1 MKKIWR
7 ALIWLGVI
15 AGVLVL
21 LSPVFTNRFAGA
33 ARQDYDRRNGAGL
46 AIPVLTAAARTV
58 DVPVFIEGVGSGKAW
73 NSVLVRSQVD
83 GVLQKLLFN
92 EGQDVHRGDPLAKI
106 DPVLYQAQLDQAI
119 AKKAQ
124 DEAQLAN
131 ARLDLQRYINLA
143 ATNAVNKQQLD
154 TQRATVEQQEALV
167 KYDAAVIDSAR
178 ATLGYTNIVSPID
191 GRTGIRNVDE
201 GNLVHASDTTGIVT
215 VSQIQPVAV
224 IFTLPQQQLERINLA
239 ITQGNL
245 SIEALDDQGK
255 TVIDHGSLGV
265 IDNTIDQTTGTV
277 RLKARFPNEKLQI
290 WPGAFVNVRLQ
301 VETLTQAIVVP
312 ISALQ
317 RGPKGTF
324 VYVLQGD
331 QAAVRNVS
339 TGQQDEQQAVI
350 TAGLKPDEVVVTTGF
365 AKLTDG
371 ATVNATNDDA
381 ASAAGAA
388 PALHQETGAP
398 PPREDRR
405 HGSQGSQAP
414 REHRHAASAQT
425 SATQ

>member
-167 KYDAAVIDSAR
+167 KYDA
-178 ATLGYTNIVSPID
+178 
-191 GRTGIRNVDE
+191 
-201 GNLVHASDTTGIVT
+201 
-215 VSQIQPVAV
+215 
-224 IFTLPQQQLERINLA
+224 
-239 ITQGNL
+239 
-245 SIEALDDQGK
+245 
-255 TVIDHGSLGV
+255 
-265 IDNTIDQTTGTV
+265 
-277 RLKARFPNEKLQI
+277 
-290 WPGAFVNVRLQ
+290 
-301 VETLTQAIVVP
+301 
-312 ISALQ
+312 
-317 RGPKGTF
+317 
-324 VYVLQGD
+324 
-331 QAAVRNVS
+331 
-339 TGQQDEQQAVI
+339 
-350 TAGLKPDEVVVTTGF
+350 
-365 AKLTDG
+365 
-371 ATVNATNDDA
+371 
-381 ASAAGAA
+381 
-388 PALHQETGAP
+388 
-398 PPREDRR
+398 
-405 HGSQGSQAP
+405 
-414 REHRHAASAQT
+414 
-425 SATQ
+425 